1 MQTHQCSD
9 SMQTRGCSTPCKL
22 IDAPTPSPNIIRC
35 RGCLFQWHDCSDDM
49 FVPVTWLFRWH
60 VVCSS
65 DMVVPVTCCL
75 FQWHVSSD
83 DICVPVTC
91 LFQCHVCSIVMFVP
105 VPCLFWWYVCASD
118 MLVPGTCLSR
128 GHLCS
133 SVMFVPAGFFFKLHH
148 NHNLYCSQANVQC
161 PPSSSN
167 NCLSATVFFIALVAQ
182 FILTIGYFVYR

>member
-35 RGCLFQWHDCSDDM
+35 RGCLFQWHGCSGDM
-49 FVPVTWLFRWH
+49 LFVPVTWLFLWH

-65 DMVVPVTCCL
+65 DMFLLMTFVFPWHVCSSVMFAPLSCL
-75 FQWHVSSD
+75 FRCHV
-83 DICVPVTC
+83 CFGGMFVPVTC
-91 LFQCHVCSIVMFVP
+91 LFQEHVCPGDICVP
-105 VPCLFWWYVCASD
+105 VSCLFQV
-118 MLVPGTCLSR
+118 
-128 GHLCS
+128 
-133 SVMFVPAGFFFKLHH
+133 GFFFKLHH